1 MVRRTKAEAEQTF
14 HELLDAAVIL
24 FLRQGI
30 ANTSL
35 KDIADLAGKTRGAIY
50 WHFDNKDSVV
60 QALWQ
65 RNAET
70 YHQSLTKMASAIE
83 TEDPAKSFRQE
94 IKNLIQNLLGDE
106 EFGKVLRIVI
116 HSVEFTDEHTSLQNF
131 LTDKKMD
138 FILALKSS
146 IEMLQQQRK
155 IRVKLPSE
163 LLSQALFSYIHGL
176 VDNYL
181 KPGHDSLDLVK
192 DGDVLI
198 DLFLD
203 SILQ

>member
-116 HSVEFTDEHTSLQNF
+116 HSVEFTDEHTLLQNF
-131 LTDKKMD
+131 LTDKKSD

-146 IEMLQQQRK
+146 IEMLQRQHK
-155 IRVKLPSE
+155 IRVKLSSE

-198 DLFLD
+198 DMFLD

>member
-94 IKNLIQNLLGDE
+94 IKRLIQNLLGDE

-116 HSVEFTDEHTSLQNF
+116 HSVEFTDEHTLLQNF
-131 LTDKKMD
+131 LTDKKSD

-146 IEMLQQQRK
+146 IEMLQRQHK
-155 IRVKLPSE
+155 IRVKLSSE

-198 DLFLD
+198 DMFLD